1 MLEVFKISA
10 RTHSQVSIDAAY
22 EGKLEALR
30 EQLRNQGIRIVGFE
44 GRAQQSV
51 LVHLDPHDISTLERS
66 LNAIW
71 QVKKCPRFPIPG

>member
-10 RTHSQVSIDAAY
+10 RTHSQGSIDAAY
-22 EGKLEALR
+22 EGKLEALK
-30 EQLRNQGIRIVGFE
+30 EQIRNRGIRIVGFE

-51 LVHLDPHDISTLERS
+51 LVKMDPNDLPTFERS
-66 LNAIW
+66 LNSTW

>member
-10 RTHSQVSIDAAY
+10 RTHAQVSMDAAY

-44 GRAQQSV
+44 GCAQQSV
-51 LVHLDPHDISTLERS
+51 LVKMDPNDVPTFARGLNST
-66 LNAIW
+66 W
-71 QVKKCPRFPIPG
+71 QVKKCQRFPIPG